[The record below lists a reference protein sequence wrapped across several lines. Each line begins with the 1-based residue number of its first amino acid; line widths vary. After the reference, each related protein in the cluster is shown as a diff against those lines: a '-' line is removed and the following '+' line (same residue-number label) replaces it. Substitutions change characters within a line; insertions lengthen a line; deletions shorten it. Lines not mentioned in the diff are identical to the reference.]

1 MSRAKPSGLQQ
12 VTQRLGSVFRGRQ
25 RAIRELSTL
34 NEVSRA
40 IIRADLDVDAL
51 CELVYREAS
60 KVLDTSW
67 FHLALFDQQ
76 HYLLKVRVQNGR
88 RLPPLEFDLSEQE
101 GLMGWMRRTGRAL
114 LIEDF
119 TEELPHLPAQPRYQ
133 SDNPP
138 RSGVYV
144 PLLAGDSVIGTI
156 SVQSPR
162 PRAFDA
168 DDLRF
173 LSLIADGAAS
183 AIAKARAYATL
194 RERVAQ
200 LELLSEV
207 GRRVTATLDLDQ
219 LFPSVVTLIRDT
231 FQYYHVHLF
240 GVDVAQGELIFRAST
255 ASNSSFWLKHYRRLA
270 IGEGIVGY
278 VAQTREAVVVN
289 DVDNDPRYIRDIQG
303 TKSELAVP
311 LSVGDELLAVLDV
324 QSDRLDAFTDS
335 DLFVIKTLADQLATA
350 LDLANTYAEQ
360 QEEAWTLAAL
370 LQTAQNI
377 ARASSLDDLLATI
390 VRLAPLLVGCDRC
403 AVMRY
408 ESGQDT
414 FEAVAEWGWSA
425 AACDALLHRPL
436 IAHESPLLHELRR
449 DLVPVAIND
458 ASERAWVLPNITE
471 HCRSGRLLALPMLA
485 RGALLGAILLDR
497 DPEGETWESRSIT
510 IGVGIA
516 NQAGGAMESALLAQA
531 AVEQERLAQEVR
543 VARDI
548 QTSLLP
554 STAPVIEG
562 WEFAMAWRSARAVG
576 GDFYDFWRLPMIA
589 DSQTG
594 EVSQAAAGP
603 EAALGFVVADV
614 SDKGVPAALFMALA
628 RSLMRAAALDGSSPV
643 VATERANRWITRD
656 SQSGMFVTLF
666 YGKLDV
672 VSGSLCYTN
681 AGHNPPL
688 LLRSDG
694 RVETLTTPG
703 IALGVIE
710 NAPLHEKMTILE
722 YGDLLV
728 CYTDG
733 VTEAINEAEEEY
745 GVARLTDIVTRLRH
759 LPAQAIIDS
768 ILADLLEHTG
778 RLPAFDDVTLVLLK
792 RASLAEEENPILTEV
807 AT

>member
-1 MSRAKPSGLQQ
+1 MTR
-12 VTQRLGSVFRGRQ
+12 RLGSVFRGRQ

-40 IIRADLDVDAL
+40 IIRADLDVDEL

-76 HYLLKVRVQNGR
+76 HYLLKVRVQNGQ
-88 RLPPLEFDLSEQE
+88 RLPPVDFDLSDQE

-119 TEELPHLPAQPRYQ
+119 TEELPHLPAQPRYH

-162 PRAFDA
+162 PRTFDA

-194 RERVAQ
+194 RERLAQ

-207 GRRVTATLDLDQ
+207 GRRVTAILDLDQ

-231 FQYYHVHLF
+231 FEYYHVHLF
-240 GVDVAQGELIFRAST
+240 VLDGAAGELIFRAST
-255 ASNSSFWLKHYRRLA
+255 AANSSFWLKHYRRLR

-278 VAQTREAVVVN
+278 VAQTREPLIVN
-289 DVDNDPRYIRDIQG
+289 DVEQDPRFIRDVLG

-311 LSVGDELLAVLDV
+311 LSVGEELLAVLDV
-324 QSDRLDAFTDS
+324 QSDRPDAFTDS
-335 DLFVIKTLADQLATA
+335 DLFVLQTLADQLATA

-370 LQTAQNI
+370 LQTAENI

-403 AVMRY
+403 AVLRY
-408 ESGQDT
+408 VSERDA
-414 FEAVAEWGWSA
+414 FVPVAEWGWDA
-425 AACDALLHRPL
+425 DACDALLHVPL
-436 IAHESPLLHELRR
+436 PAHDAPLLHEVRR
-449 DLVPVAIND
+449 DQVPVAVND
-458 ASERAWVLPNITE
+458 ASERPWVLPRVVE
-471 HCRSGRLLALPMLA
+471 HCGSGRLLLLPMVA

-497 DPEGETWESRSIT
+497 DPEGETWEPRSIT
-510 IGVGIA
+510 IAVGIA

-531 AVEQERLAQEVR
+531 AVDQERLAQEVR
-543 VARDI
+543 VAREI

-554 STAPVIEG
+554 SSAPVIAG

-576 GDFYDFWRLPMIA
+576 GDFYDFWRLAATP
-589 DSQTG
+589 TG
-594 EVSQAAAGP
+594 QRFD
-603 EAALGFVVADV
+603 EARDTNTAVDAPLGFVVADV

-666 YGKLDV
+666 YGVLDV
-672 VSGSLCYTN
+672 TTGDLRYTN

-694 RVETLTTPG
+694 RIEMLSTPG

-710 NAPLHEKMTILE
+710 DAPLNEKATTLDC
-722 YGDLLV
+722 GDLLI

-745 GVARLTDIVTRLRH
+745 GVARLTDVVIRNRH
-759 LPAQAIIDS
+759 LPAQAIIDT
-768 ILADLLEHTG
+768 ILGDLLEHTG

-792 RASLAEEENPILTEV
+792 RVPSPQSGH
-807 AT
+807 